1 MVLENL
7 MWCDGWW
14 LNMIMMTDDW
24 NDDDNDDHDNDNSHD
39 DDNHDNHENWLW
51 ILNMIIMTDDW
62 NDNDNNDNHDEDND
76 DNDDNPIDGDDD
88 QKDGDY
94 PPAKPRQPVYTENL
108 ESQPPQLPK
117 TKSRFDLRDQKNLFR
132 PPSDHIDTL

>member
-1 MVLENL
+1 MITMEI
-7 MWCDGWW
+7 MMMIWW
-14 LNMIMMTDDW
+14 WSRPQIHPNDDDNDDNDEDWLWTLNMIMMTDDW
-24 NDDDNDDHDNDNSHD
+24 ND
-39 DDNHDNHENWLW
+39 
-51 ILNMIIMTDDW
+51 
-62 NDNDNNDNHDEDND
+62 NDNNVDHKD
-76 DNDDNPIDGDDD
+76 DNDDNVTASAMVTMIN
-88 QKDGDY
+88 KMVII

>member
-1 MVLENL
+1 MTEYDHDVMMTDDWNDNDNSHDDDNDDNHENWL
-7 MWCDGWW
+7 WT

-24 NDDDNDDHDNDNSHD
+24 NDNDNNDDHDDDNDDD
-39 DDNHDNHENWLW
+39 DHL
-51 ILNMIIMTDDW
+51 
-62 NDNDNNDNHDEDND
+62 
-76 DNDDNPIDGDDD
+76 IDGDDD

-132 PPSDHIDTL
+132 PPSDHIDIL

>member
-1 MVLENL
+1 MITMEI
-7 MWCDGWW
+7 MMMIWW
-14 LNMIMMTDDW
+14 WSQPQTHPNDDDNDDNVEDWLWTLNMIMMTDDW
-24 NDDDNDDHDNDNSHD
+24 ND
-39 DDNHDNHENWLW
+39 
-51 ILNMIIMTDDW
+51 
-62 NDNDNNDNHDEDND
+62 NDNNVDHND
-76 DNDDNPIDGDDD
+76 DNDDNVTASAMVTMIN
-88 QKDGDY
+88 KMVII